1 MEDKSLAGDSA
12 CLNRFNRKDEKK
24 TGRIGDYPRLNGHA
38 LKERI
43 ESLKDGEILEVYF
56 DK

>member
-1 MEDKSLAGDSA
+1 MEDKNPAGDSA
-12 CLNRFNRKDEKK
+12 CLNRSNRKDEKK